1 MTAAPAILV
10 VGSDGLLGGGLE
22 ERLAR
27 AGRRV
32 LRTTRH
38 GGDGAIGLDL
48 AADPGTWSIPD
59 GPVVACLCAAVTSMD
74 RCRERPDMA
83 RAVNV
88 TGTLELARRIVARGG
103 RVVFPS
109 TNMVFDGGTPFQR
122 ADAAPS
128 PRSAYGRLKA
138 EAEAALLAL
147 GGPTCIVRLTKVLGG
162 RVPLFERWAASL
174 CAGDPIRPFSD
185 LVMAPVTLA
194 HAVDV
199 LARACTDS
207 MTGILQV
214 SACRDVSYAEAAL
227 RLAAILPAEAALVR
241 PVPASGVEH
250 VARHTTLDTS
260 RVRAELGL
268 EPPEPWDAID
278 AAAAAVEIAT

>member
-10 VGSDGLLGGGLE
+10 VGSDGLLGGSLAR
-22 ERLAR
+22 RLAR

-38 GGDGAIGLDL
+38 GGDGAILLDL

-59 GPVVACLCAAVTSMD
+59 DPVVACLCAAVTSTD
-74 RCRERPDMA
+74 RCRERPEAA

-88 TGTLELARRIVARGG
+88 TGTLELARRLVARGG
-103 RVVFPS
+103 RIVFPS
-109 TNMVFDGGTPFQR
+109 TNMVFDGGVPFQR

-138 EAEAALLAL
+138 EVEEALLARDAS
-147 GGPTCIVRLTKVLGG
+147 TCIVRLTKVLGG

-174 CAGDPIRPFSD
+174 RAGDPIRPFSD

-199 LARACTDS
+199 LARACTDAV
-207 MTGILQV
+207 TGILQV
-214 SACRDVSYAEAAL
+214 SSCRDVSYAEAAL
-227 RLAAILPAEAALVR
+227 RLAAILPAEAGLVR

-260 RVRAELGL
+260 RVRAEFGL

-278 AAAAAVEIAT
+278 AAAAVVRDGA